1 MVAFRLCLVLLGLA
15 LGLTRPAIADEI
27 LFPPKLA
34 GCGASIAE
42 GSVAWN
48 EKIFALHKANDVPY
62 LLNTVRIIAAGSQIV
77 RVQVGPR
84 NNMPILDVVLEDF
97 VVSPPIDITRNM
109 GSIPFPSGTELLVRI
124 GCVGGQFPGDTAL
137 LTVILEVQ

>member
-1 MVAFRLCLVLLGLA
+1 MGAFRLLLVIFALLGWA
-15 LGLTRPAIADEI
+15 RVGTADEI

-34 GCGASIAE
+34 GCGPSLAD

-48 EKIFALHKANDVPY
+48 EKIFSLQKATNQPY
-62 LLNTVRIIAAGSQIV
+62 LLNSVRIIAAGSQSV

-84 NNMPILDVVLEDF
+84 NSMPVLDVVLEDF
-97 VVSPPIDITRNM
+97 VISPPIDVTRNM
-109 GSIPFPSGTELLVRI
+109 GSIPFPSGSELVVRI
-124 GCVGGQFPGDTAL
+124 GCVGGQFPNDTAL